1 MRQERVPFNVAIER
15 YWPALCG
22 VPLFCLLTFVVRAPT
37 SLTVVAGVLFTA
49 PAFWVSARR
58 SAPWSFWVFSLLL
71 LMPVL
76 LFERLHGLQGPTGW
90 QYPTSDKRVD
100 VHLLARAGLCEVGL
114 DRMVCKDVVPYL
126 RDRPDLIRGKKIAV
140 VRGVCSGVSSEQQ
153 LKVFNDL
160 STAGLE
166 VALLETLG
174 QEEDC

>member
-1 MRQERVPFNVAIER
+1 
-15 YWPALCG
+15 
-22 VPLFCLLTFVVRAPT
+22 
-37 SLTVVAGVLFTA
+37 
-49 PAFWVSARR
+49 
-58 SAPWSFWVFSLLL
+58 
-71 LMPVL
+71 
-76 LFERLHGLQGPTGW
+76 
-90 QYPTSDKRVD
+90 
-100 VHLLARAGLCEVGL
+100 
-114 DRMVCKDVVPYL
+114 MVCKDVVPYL